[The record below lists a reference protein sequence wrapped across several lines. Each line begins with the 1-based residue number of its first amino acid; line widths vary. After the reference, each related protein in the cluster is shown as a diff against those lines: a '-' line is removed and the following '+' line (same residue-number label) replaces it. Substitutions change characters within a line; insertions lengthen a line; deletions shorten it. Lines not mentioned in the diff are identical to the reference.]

1 VTTQVKAAELKQ
13 DSRENNQ
20 ENNRPASKLDKRY
33 GKIGISAVAAAA
45 TYVGDPQTGPG
56 FYRIPYDRD

>member
-1 VTTQVKAAELKQ
+1 VTTQVKAAELTQ
-13 DSRENNQ
+13 DSLKQ
-20 ENNRPASKLDKRY
+20 ENNRPANKLDKRY

-45 TYVGDPQTGPG
+45 SYVGEPQTGPG

>member
-1 VTTQVKAAELKQ
+1 VTKQVKAAELKQ
-13 DSRENNQ
+13 DSLKQ
-20 ENNRPASKLDKRY
+20 ENNRPANKLDKRY

-45 TYVGDPQTGPG
+45 SYVGEPQTGPG